1 MTTILS
7 TLSLIEFSL
16 FFCHDLRT
24 SKGNHS
30 KRFWIRIVSAVSG
43 ILCVLS
49 ENILIRPCTLSGL
62 GTDIAS
68 VTAILLIFPCS
79 YEKPGLA
86 LRTASFLAV
95 SGLAVI
101 LFFGLDPARVT
112 FRLERL
118 VVSGS
123 VCLLVVMFYFIAA
136 AWRKFS
142 SIRALFRN
150 NAVWHGLEDYSRSVY
165 SVIFLCISS
174 FGLLASG
181 IPGNVGLV
189 LAAAVQVCLLALY
202 AILYLR
208 AVSGRTLAMSKATED
223 KIKDMIKGNLRTN
236 YIEKTEEDKKMN
248 NLYKRIMTYMTE
260 SKPYLDPSFNMPALA
275 EKMYTNKFYLSK
287 TINILSGRNFR
298 QFVNYHR
305 IQYAIGL
312 FKSDPRLKVAE
323 VAEFSGFSSS
333 VSFNMAFKINTGK
346 TPSAWVQDY
355 VSGTDAL

>member
-7 TLSLIEFSL
+7 SLALIEFV
-16 FFCHDLRT
+16 FFLCYDFRI

-30 KRFWIRIVSAVSG
+30 KRFWIRIISSFSG
-43 ILCVLS
+43 ILCISL
-49 ENILIRPCTLSGL
+49 ENIF
-62 GTDIAS
+62 
-68 VTAILLIFPCS
+68 VFPCPLYGLVTDVAFAAAVLIIYPCS
-79 YEKPGLA
+79 FEKPDLA
-86 LRTASFLAV
+86 LKAALLLSVSCLA
-95 SGLAVI
+95 AI
-101 LFFGLDPARVT
+101 LFFDLFPAAAA

-118 VVSGS
+118 VVAGS
-123 VCLLVVMFYFIAA
+123 AGLLVLMTCSIASA
-136 AWRKFS
+136 IRKLS
-142 SIRALFRN
+142 SVRALFRN

-165 SVIFLCISS
+165 SLVFLCISS
-174 FGLLASG
+174 YGLLAAC
-181 IPGNVGLV
+181 IPGDAGLV
-189 LAAAVQVCLLALY
+189 IAAVVLALLLALY
-202 AILYLR
+202 PVLYLR
-208 AVSGRTLAMSKATED
+208 AVSGRTFAMSRVSED
-223 KIKDMIKGNLRTN
+223 KIKDMIKGNLRTS

-312 FKSDPRLKVAE
+312 FKSDPRLKVSE

-355 VSGTDAL
+355 VSGTDVL

>member
-7 TLSLIEFSL
+7 TLALIEFSL

-62 GTDIAS
+62 GTDIAL

-123 VCLLVVMFYFIAA
+123 VCFLVVMFYFIAA

-142 SIRALFRN
+142 S
-150 NAVWHGLEDYSRSVY
+150 
-165 SVIFLCISS
+165 
-174 FGLLASG
+174 AS
-181 IPGNVGLV
+181 
-189 LAAAVQVCLLALY
+189 
-202 AILYLR
+202 
-208 AVSGRTLAMSKATED
+208 
-223 KIKDMIKGNLRTN
+223 
-236 YIEKTEEDKKMN
+236 
-248 NLYKRIMTYMTE
+248 
-260 SKPYLDPSFNMPALA
+260 
-275 EKMYTNKFYLSK
+275 
-287 TINILSGRNFR
+287 
-298 QFVNYHR
+298 
-305 IQYAIGL
+305 
-312 FKSDPRLKVAE
+312 
-323 VAEFSGFSSS
+323 FSSCGS
-333 VSFNMAFKINTGK
+333 IFV
-346 TPSAWVQDY
+346 
-355 VSGTDAL
+355 